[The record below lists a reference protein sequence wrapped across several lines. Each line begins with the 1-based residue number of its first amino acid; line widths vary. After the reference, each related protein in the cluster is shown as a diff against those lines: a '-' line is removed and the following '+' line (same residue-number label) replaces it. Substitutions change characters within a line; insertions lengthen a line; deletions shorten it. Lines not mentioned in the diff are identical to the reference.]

1 MCFNPSLLLSFL
13 SSFLPFFFPPFLL
26 SFVLSFL
33 PSFIFIILFYSTF
46 HSVYFLELIIPL
58 FLIFIYSNQSNSFFL
73 KGVFLSFFPS
83 SLSPFLFFLSYSP
96 HSLPLT
102 YLPPFLPSFLSSFP
116 LFIFSFLLPSFFPS
130 YLPFFLHHFIFT
142 YSNATD
148 SFHLKCI
155 FLSILAPSSTCR
167 FLHDDE
173 W

>member
-26 SFVLSFL
+26 SFVLSFLPSFYPSFL

-83 SLSPFLFFLSYSP
+83 SLSPFLFFLSYFP
-96 HSLPLT
+96 HSFPLT
-102 YLPPFLPSFLSSFP
+102 YLSSFII
-116 LFIFSFLLPSFFPS
+116 LFLLTQMR
-130 YLPFFLHHFIFT
+130 LIPFI
-142 YSNATD
+142 
-148 SFHLKCI
+148 
-155 FLSILAPSSTCR
+155 
-167 FLHDDE
+167 
-173 W
+173 